1 MKIVN
6 TMLGILERSFSE
18 RVQSPEWQAKLKEMV
33 PSYGQSLVENTD
45 LLLEVRAR
53 TLETLKLKP

>member
-1 MKIVN
+1 MIN
-6 TMLGILERSFSE
+6 ILERSFADRMKSD
-18 RVQSPEWQAKLKEMV
+18 EWQAKMKEMV

-45 LLLEVRAR
+45 LLLEIRSR